1 MQLPASHSNSCPQL
15 PRAPGRKHLLF
26 KVPEAFGW
34 TAQKLH
40 VIFLMEPTPS
50 IASPIHSLFALLQA
64 LTKNRINDTTH
75 QFRKLFHLCFSINK
89 SKAIGSL
96 KERPGINWRLCI
108 SPLQVFLPLQSKW
121 GSSWKRTITW
131 LGSASIP
138 YSSHPTQVLL
148 SVYEGQES
156 SQPRFFKSK
165 EIRLWKTVAMILD

>member
-34 TAQKLH
+34 TAQNLH
-40 VIFLMEPTPS
+40 VIFFMEPTPS
-50 IASPIHSLFALLQA
+50 IASPIHSLSA

-96 KERPGINWRLCI
+96 KERLGINWRRCL
-108 SPLQVFLPLQSKW
+108 SPLHVFLPLPSKQV
-121 GSSWKRTITW
+121 SSWKS
-131 LGSASIP
+131 LHQALLLLHIP
-138 YSSHPTQVLL
+138 VTQLR
-148 SVYEGQES
+148 
-156 SQPRFFKSK
+156 P
-165 EIRLWKTVAMILD
+165 